1 MSETLSLICISFL
14 FMQSIYVMLMQIVQ
28 LSFSALNFRK
38 KICEFRQNNVWI
50 SNKKNKWHTL
60 RIHLLLFQLDTN
72 RIVEMIHIRAS
83 LSGSTDVLLLSNAIK
98 NLASNSSPSQIST
111 SSSQQAST
119 PVMAK
124 NMITNASFRAKKM
137 HTDIPKVKGEIKEV
151 LGVSG
156 VSNKK
161 HVNIDNQCSDV

>member
-1 MSETLSLICISFL
+1 MSKRPWILFVSCCF
-14 FMQSIYVMLMQIVQ
+14 FMQSIYILWWYFSTKIVQ
-28 LSFSALNFRK
+28 LSFGALNFRK
-38 KICEFRQNNVWI
+38 KKSVNLCKTI
-50 SNKKNKWHTL
+50 KNKWHIL

-119 PVMAK
+119 TPVMAK

-137 HTDIPKVKGEIKEV
+137 HTDIPKVKGEITEV
-151 LGVSG
+151 SEF
-156 VSNKK
+156 SNKEL
-161 HVNIDNQCSDV
+161 

>member
-1 MSETLSLICISFL
+1 MR
-14 FMQSIYVMLMQIVQ
+14 SIYVMLMQIVQ

-38 KICEFRQNNVWI
+38 KKSVNLVKTMCGSQIKE
-50 SNKKNKWHTL
+50 NKLHTL

-151 LGVSG
+151 LGGSG
-156 VSNKK
+156 LSNKK
-161 HVNIDNQCSDV
+161 QVNIDNQ

>member
-1 MSETLSLICISFL
+1 MSEIWKFNNIKKSKSKCQRDPEFYLYFIAFL
-14 FMQSIYVMLMQIVQ
+14 CDQFMWCYFSTQIVQ
-28 LSFSALNFRK
+28 LSFGALSFRK
-38 KICEFRQNNVWI
+38 KICELGKTI
-50 SNKKNKWHTL
+50 KNKWHIL

-137 HTDIPKVKGEIKEV
+137 HTDIPKVKG
-151 LGVSG
+151 G
-156 VSNKK
+156 N
-161 HVNIDNQCSDV
+161 

>member
-1 MSETLSLICISFL
+1 
-14 FMQSIYVMLMQIVQ
+14 
-28 LSFSALNFRK
+28 
-38 KICEFRQNNVWI
+38 
-50 SNKKNKWHTL
+50 
-60 RIHLLLFQLDTN
+60 
-72 RIVEMIHIRAS
+72 MIHIRAS

-151 LGVSG
+151 SG

-161 HVNIDNQCSDV
+161 FCLDINSLKGPH

>member
-1 MSETLSLICISFL
+1 MSQRPWIL
-14 FMQSIYVMLMQIVQ
+14 FVFDCFFMRSVYIMWWYFSTQIVQ
-28 LSFSALNFRK
+28 LSFGALNFK
-38 KICEFRQNNVWI
+38 KKKNLWI
-50 SNKKNKWHTL
+50 WAKQWKNKWHIL

-119 PVMAK
+119 TPVMAK

-137 HTDIPKVKGEIKEV
+137 HTDIPKVKGNIKEV
-151 LGVSG
+151 SG
-156 VSNKK
+156 FSNKK
-161 HVNIDNQCSDV
+161 LCLDI

>member
-1 MSETLSLICISFL
+1 MICITFL
-14 FMQSIYVMLMQIVQ
+14 FIRSIYVMLMQIVQ
-28 LSFSALNFRK
+28 LSFSALNFNFREK
-38 KICEFRQNNVWI
+38 KSVNLGKTM

-151 LGVSG
+151 LGGSG

-161 HVNIDNQCSDV
+161 QVNIDNQ

>member
-1 MSETLSLICISFL
+1 MNLGKTI
-14 FMQSIYVMLMQIVQ
+14 
-28 LSFSALNFRK
+28 
-38 KICEFRQNNVWI
+38 
-50 SNKKNKWHTL
+50 KNKWHIL

-119 PVMAK
+119 TPVMAK

-137 HTDIPKVKGEIKEV
+137 HTDIPKVKGEITEV
-151 LGVSG
+151 SEF
-156 VSNKK
+156 SNKEL
-161 HVNIDNQCSDV
+161 

>member
-1 MSETLSLICISFL
+1 MCGS
-14 FMQSIYVMLMQIVQ
+14 QI
-28 LSFSALNFRK
+28 
-38 KICEFRQNNVWI
+38 
-50 SNKKNKWHTL
+50 KKNKWHTL

-151 LGVSG
+151 SG

-161 HVNIDNQCSDV
+161 FCLDI

>member
-1 MSETLSLICISFL
+1 MWKNPEFDLYFIAF
-14 FMQSIYVMLMQIVQ
+14 FMRSIYMMLFFNGD
-28 LSFSALNFRK
+28 LSTFILCFEFQK
-38 KICEFRQNNVWI
+38 KICEFGQGNNVWI
-50 SNKKNKWHTL
+50 SIKNNWHVL

-137 HTDIPKVKGEIKEV
+137 HTDIPKVKGAIKEV
-151 LGVSG
+151 SG
-156 VSNKK
+156 VRRSNF
-161 HVNIDNQCSDV
+161 V

>member
-1 MSETLSLICISFL
+1 MRTSPRDLIRSGGPGK
-14 FMQSIYVMLMQIVQ
+14 IVQ
-28 LSFSALNFRK
+28 LSFGALNFRK
-38 KICEFRQNNVWI
+38 KKSVNLGKTI
-50 SNKKNKWHTL
+50 KNKWHIL

-119 PVMAK
+119 TPVMAK

-151 LGVSG
+151 LGF
-156 VSNKK
+156 SNEKLCLD
-161 HVNIDNQCSDV
+161 I